1 MCGYKL
7 VAALLIGIAIIAA
20 TVGLFLTVTT
30 LTIAVLKVLIPLLI
44 LFAIIGYLAEK

>member
-1 MCGYKL
+1 MCGYKIV
-7 VAALLIGIAIIAA
+7 VAFLMAVVVIAA
-20 TVGLFLTVTT
+20 TVGLFLTVTA